1 MTAQRQ
7 TVGQRPG
14 TDQKRNVSQ
23 KAMELTQVIRE
34 DHDRL
39 RNLISEYRN
48 TRKDGQTELSSEAGK
63 LAQRILYMVA
73 LHEAAEED
81 TLYAG
86 LQNKLS
92 DAALIS
98 CLLDEQQEA
107 REDIEMLMD
116 KPPSSQGYEQKLM
129 GIIDE
134 TEQHMED
141 EETQLFPVL
150 EKLSL
155 NQKRELT
162 GEYIE
167 RRQTLENLRI

>member
-1 MTAQRQ
+1 MTTQRQ
-7 TVGQRPG
+7 TIEQMSGKRQ
-14 TDQKRNVSQ
+14 QRNVSQ
-23 KAMELTQVIRE
+23 QAMELSQVIRE

-39 RNLISEYRN
+39 RSLLSKYRN
-48 TRKDGQTELSSEAGK
+48 SRQDGQAQLSSAAGE
-63 LAQRILYMVA
+63 LAKEILYRVA

-92 DAALIS
+92 DSALIS

-116 KPPSSQGYEQKLM
+116 KPPTAEGYEQKLM
-129 GIIDE
+129 EIIDE
-134 TEQHMED
+134 TEQHMAD

-150 EKLSL
+150 EKLGLS
-155 NQKRELT
+155 QKRELAA
-162 GEYIE
+162 EYIE

>member
-1 MTAQRQ
+1 MTTQRQ
-7 TVGQRPG
+7 TAEQRPG
-14 TDQKRNVSQ
+14 KGQQRNMGQ
-23 KAMELTQVIRE
+23 QAIELIQVIRE

-39 RNLISEYRN
+39 RGLISKYRN
-48 TRKDGQTELSSEAGK
+48 TRKDGQTELSTEAGE
-63 LAQRILYMVA
+63 LAKKILHMVA

-92 DAALIS
+92 DSALIS

-107 REDIEMLMD
+107 REDVEMLMD
-116 KPPSSQGYEQKLM
+116 KSPTSEGYEQKLM

-134 TEQHMED
+134 IEQHMED

-150 EKLSL
+150 EKLGLS
-155 NQKRELT
+155 QKRELA

-167 RRQTLENLRI
+167 WRQTLENLLV